1 MKNVN
6 GTDEFNQLTSEGSV
20 YIQFSANWC
29 GPCRM
34 LAKTVENIEDQETG
48 ITFLKVDVESNREL
62 AQQFGVRSI
71 PRVVLMRDGE
81 QVGEFTG
88 AKNQTELKELF
99 EKTLK

>member
-6 GTDEFNQLTSEGSV
+6 GTEEFNQLAQEGSV

-34 LAKTVENIEDQETG
+34 LAKTIEDIEETETD
-48 ITFLKVDVESNREL
+48 ITFLKVDVDSNRDI
-62 AQQFGVRSI
+62 AQQYGVRSI
-71 PRVVLMRDGE
+71 PRVILMKDGE

-88 AKNQTELKELF
+88 AKNKIELQELF
-99 EKTLK
+99 QKTLK